1 MYRYRLEYLKD
12 TGSHGK
18 LDGEHQVIYESIK
31 NGDRE
36 AVRAMVGQ
44 HIDNQ
49 KAAILAAIRENE
61 KKKREE
67 KRRKIQA
74 MPPTNNGRAKNLS
87 EQIILRGGIYVFQ
100 PSHNGAS

>member
-31 NGDRE
+31 NGNRE

-61 KKKREE
+61 KKKAE
-67 KRRKIQA
+67 K
-74 MPPTNNGRAKNLS
+74 P
-87 EQIILRGGIYVFQ
+87 
-100 PSHNGAS
+100 